1 MKKISLLTF
10 FIVKTLVLV
19 LAFAPLSAS
28 AYALDFFGVSLGRS
42 IQGALVMNVR
52 ADGDMNFDAGFNS
65 ALSVQN
71 LALAGG
77 DVEVIELNDKEPLI
91 VSVPGGSAAATS
103 FHTPNSGYCCAHFS
117 FVSAT
122 VASASLLKLNT

>member
-28 AYALDFFGVSLGRS
+28 AYALEFVGVSLGRS

-52 ADGDMNFDAGFNS
+52 ADGDMKFDAGFNS
-65 ALSVQN
+65 ALNVQN
-71 LALAGG
+71 FALAGG
-77 DVEVIELNDKEPLI
+77 DVEVIELNDKDPSI
-91 VSVPGGSAAATS
+91 MSVLGASAAARIC
-103 FHTPNSGYCCAHFS
+103 HKPASGYIAALIFRS
-117 FVSAT
+117 WVQQ
-122 VASASLLKLNT
+122 

>member
-28 AYALDFFGVSLGRS
+28 AYALEFVGVSLGRS

-52 ADGDMNFDAGFNS
+52 ADGDMKFDAGLNS
-65 ALSVQN
+65 ALNVQN
-71 LALAGG
+71 FALVGG
-77 DVEVIELNDKEPLI
+77 DVEVIQLNDTKPLI
-91 VSVPGGSAAATS
+91 YSALEASAATRS
-103 FHTPNSGYCCAHFS
+103 FRAPTGGYCCAHFT
-117 FVSAT
+117 FLSAT
-122 VASASLLKLNT
+122 VASASLLKLNA

>member
-77 DVEVIELNDKEPLI
+77 DVEVIERDEFT
-91 VSVPGGSAAATS
+91 GTSADGRVRVS
-103 FHTPNSGYCCAHFS
+103 FHIGSEQHAESFEQTTTQIAELLSIENS
-117 FVSAT
+117 
-122 VASASLLKLNT
+122 LNISN

>member
-28 AYALDFFGVSLGRS
+28 AYTLDFLGVSLGRS

-77 DVEVIELNDKEPLI
+77 DVEVIELNDREPSI
-91 VSVPGGSAAATS
+91 MSVLGGSASAIS

>member
-10 FIVKTLVLV
+10 FFVKTLVLV

-28 AYALDFFGVSLGRS
+28 AYALEFVGVSLGRS

-52 ADGDMNFDAGFNS
+52 ADGDMKFDAGFNS

-77 DVEVIELNDKEPLI
+77 DVEVIELNDREPSI
-91 VSVPGGSAAATS
+91 MSVLGGSASAIS